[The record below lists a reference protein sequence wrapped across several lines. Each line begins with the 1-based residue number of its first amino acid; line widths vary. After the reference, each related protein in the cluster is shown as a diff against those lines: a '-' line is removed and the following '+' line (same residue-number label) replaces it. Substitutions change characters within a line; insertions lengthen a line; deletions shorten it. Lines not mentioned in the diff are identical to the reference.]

1 MHLLKQIL
9 CDFETERLKWR
20 REKKQ
25 RIKKIIKIKIYT
37 NKKNTKILK
46 KNNMKPKAGSKKR
59 LIKTKNLAPGN
70 APQGKKGRKNSNVT
84 TEVGSRYSQKL
95 DTWQMRPSRSVE

>member
-9 CDFETERLKWR
+9 CDFETERLKRR

-37 NKKNTKILK
+37 NNKNTKIK
-46 KNNMKPKAGSKKR
+46 KKNMKPKAGSKKR
-59 LIKTKNLAPGN
+59 
-70 APQGKKGRKNSNVT
+70 
-84 TEVGSRYSQKL
+84 
-95 DTWQMRPSRSVE
+95 